1 VAVLAFFSFMGDSPA
16 GFPFALA
23 WLAHIAVDRA
33 SGYGLRDKQGW
44 QRHTGRPVE
53 A

>member
-1 VAVLAFFSFMGDSPA
+1 VAVLAFFSFVGDSPA
-16 GFPFALA
+16 GFTFALA

-44 QRHTGRPVE
+44 QRGTGRPVD